1 MSTAAGDASGG
12 KLHRREVVKRL
23 LADRGEMLVVAGL
36 GAPAWDATEAGDHPL
51 TLPLWGGMG
60 GAAMIGLGL
69 AIARPD
75 RRVLVV
81 TGDGEMLMGL
91 GSLATIGARRT
102 PNLTVVVLDNERY
115 GETGM
120 QATHTAFGVDLAG
133 VARACGFATCTTVT
147 TLDEVTRLRG
157 DIHSAAGPLF
167 AQIKVAADKLP
178 LVLPPRDAAHL
189 KNRFREALLGAQAHF
204 QS

>member
-1 MSTAAGDASGG
+1 VGSG
-12 KLHRREVVKRL
+12 KLHRREVVKLL

-69 AIARPD
+69 AIAQTD
-75 RRVLVV
+75 RRVLVL

-91 GSLATIGARRT
+91 GALATIGARRT
-102 PNLTVVVLDNERY
+102 RNLSVVVLDNERY

-120 QATHTAFGVDLAG
+120 QMTHTAYGVDLGA
-133 VARACGFATCTTVT
+133 VAKACGFAASSTMTTM
-147 TLDEVTRLRG
+147 DEVARLHREVHMG
-157 DIHSAAGPLF
+157 DGPLF

-189 KNRFREALLGAQAHF
+189 KNRFREALLGTQAHF